1 MALIKNIL
9 CRIFADMKKNRVILC
24 AILFYMALTQFLFH
38 SVCPSAILFGFPCP
52 ACGLTRA
59 GLLLLRG
66 DLAGAFE
73 MHPAIFPWAAFLL
86 YLCFFR
92 YVLGKKAP
100 YETVWVTAIGI
111 SVLTVYVVRL
121 ISDTLPDVLA
131 RGLLTGYAS

>member
-1 MALIKNIL
+1 MTLIKTIL

-24 AILFYMALTQFLFH
+24 AILFYIALTQLLFH
-38 SVCPSAILFGFPCP
+38 SVCPFAILFGFPCP

-66 DLAGAFE
+66 DLAGAFR

-92 YVLGKKAP
+92 YILGKKAP
-100 YETVWVTAIGI
+100 YGTVWVTAIGVT
-111 SVLTVYVVRL
+111 VLAVYAVRL
-121 ISDTLPDVLA
+121 ISGTLPDVLS
-131 RGLLTGYAS
+131 RGILTGYAS